1 MFVDRLLPIALQK
14 LVTITDSAQLIE
26 AAKLLRDA
34 GTDIVAIRTSSGVLA
49 GVSTK
54 TDVIGQISRFQG
66 QNCTNPASSVMTREV
81 VVCKP
86 GQLLSER
93 GRS

>member
-34 GTDIVAIRTSSGVLA
+34 GTDIVAVRTSSGVLA